1 MLIGENKGCASFLG
15 TTLIKSGGPETRS
28 GELNLAR
35 TSTLLLSR
43 SDLPSHPTQAKE
55 AAPTGDARSSTSL
68 KSLSHDKIVR
78 GLGLSA
84 LMGLGLGGS
93 KVVGELE
100 EFVRYLGA
108 EIALDSAR
116 YKDRST

>member
-1 MLIGENKGCASFLG
+1 
-15 TTLIKSGGPETRS
+15 
-28 GELNLAR
+28 
-35 TSTLLLSR
+35 
-43 SDLPSHPTQAKE
+43 
-55 AAPTGDARSSTSL
+55 
-68 KSLSHDKIVR
+68 
-78 GLGLSA
+78 
-84 LMGLGLGGS
+84 MGLGLGGS